1 MLNRSF
7 GPGPLSRSS
16 TKDKSDV
23 YHTTQSDMNS
33 SNTSSGRRTLQRS
46 QSGCT
51 EETLGSTP
59 AIAPVAIEWSHIY
72 HMTIQ
77 GSHVG
82 SNSSQFL
89 YPWVTSAMSAAC
101 WFVWSHAMYT
111 FYTNELTRMYNH
123 SGVIS
128 LYYYSM
134 FLRALGFTGC

>member
-77 GSHVG
+77 WDSHVG
-82 SNSSQFL
+82 SNQGVVLNPGRRHGTEIRATGADSHPRPPAATPGIVQSS
-89 YPWVTSAMSAAC
+89 PV
-101 WFVWSHAMYT
+101 
-111 FYTNELTRMYNH
+111 
-123 SGVIS
+123 
-128 LYYYSM
+128 
-134 FLRALGFTGC
+134 